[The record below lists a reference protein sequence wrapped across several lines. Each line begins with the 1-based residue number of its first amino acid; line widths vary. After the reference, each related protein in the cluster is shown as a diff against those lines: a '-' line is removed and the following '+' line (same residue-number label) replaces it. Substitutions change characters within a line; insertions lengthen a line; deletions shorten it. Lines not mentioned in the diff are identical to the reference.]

1 MPKRKGFGSIKKIE
15 KATLE
20 RMKRAGMTEFAIA
33 EKLGCH
39 RSHVTRAT
47 IVYGLQGMGAK
58 RGHGPIKVAAISK
71 RELGSLRNKGWKL
84 QEIAEHFGCGIDH
97 ITVLIRRYGLPKSKA
112 GRPVA
117 PTTKAA
123 R

>member
-1 MPKRKGFGSIKKIE
+1 MAKTKGFGAVKKID
-15 KATLE
+15 KTTLE

-47 IVYGLQGMGAK
+47 ILYGLQGMGAK

-71 RELGSLRNKGWKL
+71 RELASLRNKGWKL
-84 QEIAEHFGCGIDH
+84 QEIANHFGCGIDH

-112 GRPVA
+112 GRPVIPA
-117 PTTKAA
+117 MKTA